1 LPGVLG
7 GLLGAVSAAASS
19 AAFGEGTAEQHN
31 AFPAMMPIAAILGE
45 DGEIITDAIP
55 GRTAGEQ
62 GTAQF
67 CALII
72 TLSISIAGG
81 AISGFIASKVG
92 ELKDDAIFDDK
103 AHFMHVPE
111 DYNVAK
117 MVKEA
122 VANAGKD
129 HADSEAK
136 EKKEAQEKK
145 EAAQVTKTN

>member
-1 LPGVLG
+1 
-7 GLLGAVSAAASS
+7 
-19 AAFGEGTAEQHN
+19 
-31 AFPAMMPIAAILGE
+31 MMPIAGD
-45 DGEIITDAIP
+45 DGIIIP

-81 AISGFIASKVG
+81 AFSGFIASKVG
-92 ELKDDAIFDDK
+92 DLKDDAIFDDK

-129 HADSEAK
+129 HANSEAK
-136 EKKEAQEKK
+136 EKKEAQV
-145 EAAQVTKTN
+145 AKTN